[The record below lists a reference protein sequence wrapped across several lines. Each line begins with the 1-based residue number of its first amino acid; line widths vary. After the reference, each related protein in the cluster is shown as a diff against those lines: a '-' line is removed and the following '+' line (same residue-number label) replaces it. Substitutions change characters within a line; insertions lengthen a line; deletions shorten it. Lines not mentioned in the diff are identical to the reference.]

1 MMINHVLLFL
11 YAGQPSPRHIHAQT
25 VKALWRADNIPS
37 LFHRSVDVRSK

>member
-25 VKALWRADNIPS
+25 AKALWRADNIPS